1 MKILVTGGAGFIGKH
16 LVLSLLNNG
25 DSVTIF
31 DNLSKGTEEKINFL
45 KTKGAKFVK
54 GDITDYESLCSVMM
68 DGIDS
73 VVHLAAK
80 TGVVDSVKYPEET
93 HHINVTGTVRIL
105 RACVEKNVNNIVIAS
120 SGAVYG
126 ESKKL
131 PLSEELP
138 NIPLSPY
145 GASKICAEK
154 YVQAF
159 SNSYGINGISLRFSN
174 VYGEGQSKDYAGVIT
189 KFMDNIEKDK
199 PLIIFGDGEQ
209 TRDFVF
215 VDDVASGIKKA
226 LENISGKKGNFYN
239 IATEKQTSVEELANI
254 MLSISGKSLEIIH
267 EKPREGEIKHNYA
280 SIELAKKE
288 LDYFP
293 KIELREGLKKLLLEN
308 KN

>member
-31 DNLSKGTEEKINFL
+31 DNLSKGSEEKIDFL
-45 KTKGAKFVK
+45 KNKGADFVK
-54 GDITDYESLCSVMM
+54 GDITDYESLCSVMEE
-68 DGIDS
+68 DIDS

-80 TGVVDSVKYPEET
+80 TGVVDSVKNPEET
-93 HHINVTGTVRIL
+93 HRINVTGTLQLL
-105 RACVEKNVNNIVIAS
+105 RSCVEKNVNNIVIAS

-131 PLSEELP
+131 PLSEDLP

-199 PLIIFGDGEQ
+199 PLVIFGDGEQ

-215 VDDVASGIKKA
+215 VEDVASGIRKA

-239 IATEKQTSVEELANI
+239 IATEKQTSVDELAKI
-254 MLSISGKSLEIIH
+254 MLSISKKSLEIIH
-267 EKPREGEIKHNYA
+267 QEPREGEIKHNYA
-280 SIELAKKE
+280 SIKLAKKE
-288 LDYFP
+288 IGYSP
-293 KIELREGLKKLLLEN
+293 KVELKEGLKKLLE
-308 KN
+308 KKD